1 MKNFININNIINYQ
15 SLVEDALSIKKD
27 PYILKKIGI
36 NKTLG
41 LIFFNSSLRTRL
53 STVKAAKMLGME
65 TISMNFDSEG
75 WKLEFEEK
83 TIMSKNSAEHVKEAA
98 KVISTYCDVIGI
110 RAFAGLKNKIEDERE
125 TILNSFLKHGSVPIV
140 NMESSCAHPLQSLA
154 DAATI
159 EENKKKSRPKIVL
172 SWAPHPKSLPHAV
185 ANSFVNMCKKNNY
198 NLVITNPKGYN
209 LDPKITRDIEIFN
222 DQEKAFKNVDFVY
235 AKNWSSYTNYGK
247 ILTKSSKWMID
258 ENKMKLTNNAKFMHC
273 LPVRRN
279 VVVEDDILDSKNS
292 LVIEQANNRTY
303 ATMAVLKNILQN
315 EG

>member
-1 MKNFININNIINYQ
+1 
-15 SLVEDALSIKKD
+15 
-27 PYILKKIGI
+27 
-36 NKTLG
+36 
-41 LIFFNSSLRTRL
+41 
-53 STVKAAKMLGME
+53 
-65 TISMNFDSEG
+65 
-75 WKLEFEEK
+75 
-83 TIMSKNSAEHVKEAA
+83 
-98 KVISTYCDVIGI
+98 
-110 RAFAGLKNKIEDERE
+110 
-125 TILNSFLKHGSVPIV
+125 
-140 NMESSCAHPLQSLA
+140 MESSCAHPLQSLA

>member
-1 MKNFININNIINYQ
+1 MKNFVNIDDVDDYK
-15 SLVEDALSIKKD
+15 SLLKEVMDLKIKTLAHKE
-27 PYILKKIGI
+27 IGL

-125 TILNSFLKHGSVPIV
+125 TILNSFLKYGSVPIV

-159 EENKKKSRPKIVL
+159 EENKKHLRPKVVL

-185 ANSFVNMCKKNNY
+185 ANSFVRMCKKNKY
-198 NLVITNPKGYN
+198 NLVITNPKGYD
-209 LDPKITRDIEIFN
+209 LDPIITQGVEILN
-222 DQEKAFKNVDFVY
+222 DQEKAFKNADFVY
-235 AKNWSSYTNYGK
+235 AKNWSSYSNYGK
-247 ILTKSSKWMID
+247 VLTKSAKWMI
-258 ENKMKLTNNAKFMHC
+258 NKTKMKLTNNAKFMHC

-279 VVVEDDILDSKNS
+279 VVVEDNVLDSKNS

-303 ATMAVLKNILQN
+303 AAMAVLKKILQN

>member
-15 SLVEDALSIKKD
+15 SLVEDALSVKKD
-27 PYILKKIGI
+27 PYLFKKIGI

-279 VVVEDDILDSKNS
+279 VVVEDDILDSKIS

-303 ATMAVLKNILQN
+303 AAMAVLKNILQN

>member
-15 SLVEDALSIKKD
+15 SLVEDALSVKKD
-27 PYILKKIGI
+27 PYLFKKIGI

-125 TILNSFLKHGSVPIV
+125 TILNSFLKYGSVPIV

-303 ATMAVLKNILQN
+303 AAMAVLKNILQN

>member
-15 SLVEDALSIKKD
+15 SLVEDALSVKKD
-27 PYILKKIGI
+27 PYLFKKIGI

-75 WKLEFEEK
+75 WKLEYGEK

-98 KVISTYCDVIGI
+98 KVISTYCDIIGI
-110 RAFAGLKNKIEDERE
+110 RAFARLENKIEDERE

-279 VVVEDDILDSKNS
+279 VVVEDVVLDSKNS

-303 ATMAVLKNILQN
+303 AAMAVLKNILQN

>member
-1 MKNFININNIINYQ
+1 MKNFVNIDDVDDYK
-15 SLVEDALSIKKD
+15 SLLKEVMDLKIKTLAHKE
-27 PYILKKIGI
+27 IGL

-125 TILNSFLKHGSVPIV
+125 TILNSFLKYGSVPIV

-154 DAATI
+154 DAVTI
-159 EENKKKSRPKIVL
+159 EENKKHLRPKVVL

-185 ANSFVNMCKKNNY
+185 ANSFVRMCKKNNY
-198 NLVITNPKGYN
+198 NLVITNPKGYD
-209 LDPKITRDIEIFN
+209 LDPKITQGVEILN
-222 DQEKAFKNVDFVY
+222 DQEKAFKNADFVY
-235 AKNWSSYTNYGK
+235 AKNWSSYSNYGK
-247 ILTKSSKWMID
+247 VLTKSAKWMINK
-258 ENKMKLTNNAKFMHC
+258 NKMKLTNNAKFMHC

-279 VVVEDDILDSKNS
+279 VVVEDNVLDSKNS

-303 ATMAVLKNILQN
+303 AAMAVLKKILQN

>member
-1 MKNFININNIINYQ
+1 MKNFVNIDDVDDYK
-15 SLVEDALSIKKD
+15 SLLKEVMDLKIKTLAHKE
-27 PYILKKIGI
+27 IGL

-98 KVISTYCDVIGI
+98 KVISTYCDIIGI

-125 TILNSFLKHGSVPIV
+125 TILNSFLKYGSVPII

-159 EENKKKSRPKIVL
+159 EENKKNLRPKVVL

-185 ANSFVNMCKKNNY
+185 ANSFVSMCKKNNY
-198 NLVITNPKGYN
+198 NLVITNPKGYD
-209 LDPKITRDIEIFN
+209 LDPKITQGVEILN
-222 DQEKAFKNVDFVY
+222 DQEKAFKNADFVY
-235 AKNWSSYTNYGK
+235 AKNWSSYSNYGK
-247 ILTKSSKWMID
+247 ILIKNTKWMINK
-258 ENKMKLTNNAKFMHC
+258 NKMKLTNNAKFMHC

-279 VVVEDDILDSKNS
+279 VVVKDNVLDSKNS

-303 ATMAVLKNILQN
+303 AAMAVLKKILQN

>member
-1 MKNFININNIINYQ
+1 MKNFININNIINFQ
-15 SLVEDALSIKKD
+15 SLVEDALSVKKD
-27 PYILKKIGI
+27 PYLFKKIGI

-75 WKLEFEEK
+75 WKLEYGEK

-98 KVISTYCDVIGI
+98 KVISTYCDIIGI
-110 RAFAGLKNKIEDERE
+110 RAFARLENKIEDERE

-185 ANSFVNMCKKNNY
+185 ANSFINMCKKNNY

-279 VVVEDDILDSKNS
+279 VVVKDDILDSKNS

>member
-15 SLVEDALSIKKD
+15 SLVEDALSVKKD
-27 PYILKKIGI
+27 PYLFKKIGI

-75 WKLEFEEK
+75 WKLEYGEK

-98 KVISTYCDVIGI
+98 KVISTYCDIIGI
-110 RAFAGLKNKIEDERE
+110 RAFARLENKIEDERE

-303 ATMAVLKNILQN
+303 AAMAVLKNILQN

>member
-1 MKNFININNIINYQ
+1 MKNFININNIINYK
-15 SLVEDALSIKKD
+15 SLVEDVLSIKKD
-27 PYILKKIGI
+27 PYLFKKTGI

-75 WKLEFEEK
+75 WKLEYGEK

-98 KVISTYCDVIGI
+98 KVISTYCDIIGI
-110 RAFAGLKNKIEDERE
+110 RAFARLENKIEDERE

-209 LDPKITRDIEIFN
+209 LDPKITSGIEIFN

-247 ILTKSSKWMID
+247 ILTQSSKWMID

-279 VVVEDDILDSKNS
+279 VVVEDDVLDSKNS
-292 LVIEQANNRTY
+292 LVIKQANNRTY
-303 ATMAVLKNILQN
+303 AAMAVLKNILQN

>member
-15 SLVEDALSIKKD
+15 SLVKDALSVKKD
-27 PYILKKIGI
+27 PYLFKKIGI

-41 LIFFNSSLRTRL
+41 LIFFNPSLRTRL

-75 WKLEFEEK
+75 WKLEYGEK

-98 KVISTYCDVIGI
+98 KVISTYCDIIGI
-110 RAFAGLKNKIEDERE
+110 RAFARLENKIEDERE

-185 ANSFVNMCKKNNY
+185 ANSFINMCKKNNY

-222 DQEKAFKNVDFVY
+222 DQEKAFKKVDFVY

-247 ILTKSSKWMID
+247 VLTKSSKWMID

-279 VVVEDDILDSKNS
+279 VVVEDDVLDSKNS

>member
-1 MKNFININNIINYQ
+1 
-15 SLVEDALSIKKD
+15 
-27 PYILKKIGI
+27 
-36 NKTLG
+36 
-41 LIFFNSSLRTRL
+41 
-53 STVKAAKMLGME
+53 
-65 TISMNFDSEG
+65 
-75 WKLEFEEK
+75 
-83 TIMSKNSAEHVKEAA
+83 MSKNSAEHVKEAA
-98 KVISTYCDVIGI
+98 KVISKYCDIIGI
-110 RAFAGLKNKIEDERE
+110 RAFARLENKIEDERE

-222 DQEKAFKNVDFVY
+222 DQEKAFKNVEFVY

-303 ATMAVLKNILQN
+303 AAMAVLKNILQN